1 MTPLPPGFIDRPFAH
16 RGLHDLRGGRPE
28 NSLAAAAAAIGA
40 GYGIEC
46 DLQLSRDGVA
56 VVFHDAELDRLT
68 GSPGATAART
78 AAELERL
85 SLLGTREA
93 IPTLD
98 SLLAL
103 VAGQVPLLVELK
115 DQTGVLGPGG
125 DGRLEAATAQA
136 LADYSGPVA
145 AMSFNPAMVAR
156 MRALAP
162 GLPAGLV
169 TCAFAAGDWP
179 AVPAA
184 RREALARIASFTEV
198 GASFIS
204 HDRRDL
210 AAPAVA
216 RLKAAGVPVCCWTV
230 RSPAEEREARAVA
243 DQITFEGYL
252 PDPGADSG
260 AARCSGGEGPAPD
273 APGGG

>member
-1 MTPLPPGFIDRPFAH
+1 MTPLPPGFLGRPFAH
-16 RGLHDLRGGRPE
+16 RGLHDPRAGRPE

-46 DLQLSRDGVA
+46 DLQLSRDGVP

-68 GSPGATAART
+68 ASPGATAART
-78 AAELERL
+78 TAELERL
-85 SLLGTREA
+85 TLLGTCET

-98 SLLAL
+98 ALLAL
-103 VAGQVPLLVELK
+103 LGGQVPLLVELK
-115 DQTGVLGPGG
+115 DQTGVLGPG

-136 LADYSGPVA
+136 LASYAGPVA
-145 AMSFNPAMVAR
+145 AMSFNPSMVAR

-162 GLPAGLV
+162 SLPAGLV
-169 TCAFAAGDWP
+169 TCAFTAEDWP
-179 AVPAA
+179 AVPAQ
-184 RREALARIASFTEV
+184 RREALARIAAFGEV

-230 RSPAEEREARAVA
+230 RSPGEEREARAVA

-252 PDPGADSG
+252 PDKGAD
-260 AARCSGGEGPAPD
+260 AAVARCRGGASPAPD